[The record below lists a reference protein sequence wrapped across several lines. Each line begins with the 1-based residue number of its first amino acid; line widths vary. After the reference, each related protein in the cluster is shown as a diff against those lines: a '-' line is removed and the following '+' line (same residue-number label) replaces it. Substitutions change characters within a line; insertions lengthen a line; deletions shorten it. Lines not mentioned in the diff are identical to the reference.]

1 MRILIAG
8 FILVMALPLTGKAQT
23 PGEGQRQEAVP
34 GQSSESLTP
43 GAISPKTSQ
52 EGTSGKVDTQSEAYK
67 ICLRATQRFEQQEK
81 AKGKAK
87 TAEAPITASC
97 KDEPKPA
104 AYWLCME
111 KEAIEEVDFNTAHWH
126 CAEQMKA
133 GK

>member
-8 FILVMALPLTGKAQT
+8 FILFMALPLTGKAQT
-23 PGEGQRQEAVP
+23 PGEGQRQEVVP
-34 GQSSESLTP
+34 GQSSEDLP
-43 GAISPKTSQ
+43 GSTSPKPAQ
-52 EGTSGKVDTQSEAYK
+52 AGDSGKVDTQSEAYK

-111 KEAIEEVDFNTAHWH
+111 KQAIEEVDFNTAHWQ
-126 CAEQMKA
+126 CAEQMKG